1 MSPNAKMS
9 RFTRQIRGLAA
20 NRRRFVVGLMLLGLL
35 ALMLSGCDVDTPQNT
50 FDPKG
55 EVADKQKDIFLA
67 AMWPALIIMIGVL
80 VATVVIVLRFR
91 RREGD
96 AIPKQTHG
104 NTKLEIAWTIAPAIL
119 LLGLGVPMVATLWD
133 ISGDPSDDA
142 YPVDVRGEQFQWV
155 FTYPEIVDE
164 NGQPLMGFS
173 RTGDFLTV
181 PAGREIAIN
190 LTSNDVIHSFWVPK
204 LAGKLDA
211 VPGRTNTMW
220 IRVDEPGSF
229 AGQCA
234 EFCGLDHANM
244 RLTVTA
250 LSEEDFQAW
259 AEEQV
264 APSDEGEDGGDGNGD
279 EAPADGGQDGESG
292 E

>member
-1 MSPNAKMS
+1 MSLRNANMS
-9 RFTRQIRGLAA
+9 RLCRTLTALMA
-20 NRRRFVVGLMLLGLL
+20 NRRRFVVGFMLLGLL

-96 AIPKQTHG
+96 PIPKQTHG
-104 NTKLEIAWTIAPAIL
+104 NTKLEIAWTIAPAAL

-133 ISGDPSDDA
+133 ISSDPSEDA
-142 YPVDVRGEQFQWV
+142 YPVDVQGQQFQWV
-155 FTYPEIVDE
+155 FTYPEIVDDAG
-164 NGQPLMGFS
+164 NPLLGFS
-173 RTGDFLTV
+173 GAGDALTIPV
-181 PAGREIAIN
+181 GQEVAIN
-190 LTSNDVIHSFWVPK
+190 LTALDVIHSFWVPK

-211 VPGRTNTMW
+211 IPGRTNTMW
-220 IRVDEPGSF
+220 IKANEPGSYS
-229 AGQCA
+229 GQCA
-234 EFCGLDHANM
+234 ELCGIGHADM
-244 RLTVTA
+244 LLTVTA

-259 AEEQV
+259 VEEQS
-264 APSDEGEDGGDGNGD
+264 AGSNEGGQQTGDGAEDGDT
-279 EAPADGGQDGESG
+279 GE
-292 E
+292 